1 MAILQKLRDHGK
13 LVAIIVGLALILFIL
28 GDMIRSGRALWGQK
42 RFYIAE
48 VNGQPINYQEYDK
61 ALNDAIDYYKTM
73 TGQQA
78 LDEQTMISI
87 RSQVWEQLILQKI
100 LDQVKEQ
107 TGLTVTPEEL
117 SDMVLGPNP
126 APIVK
131 QIFRNPQT
139 GQFDPNFARQVLLN
153 LDRDPKL
160 KKFWLYVEKNLKI
173 QRLAQKYTALISQAL
188 TATSFDAKENYYE
201 RSKTYDLQIAPYFY
215 KFIPDTL
222 IQVSEA
228 ELKKYYEEHKSQF
241 YQSQETRKIIY
252 VAFPIVPSH
261 DDSVAKLDLII
272 KLKPQFETATDPI
285 DFVNIN
291 SDHQYVDKFYT
302 KSELPQPLDSL
313 FFVVDTGYV
322 YGPFVYNNAYTLA
335 RLLDRQT
342 RPDTVTFR
350 HILISPQN
358 PKIKTLDRAKQVA
371 DSLLDVIKNGGNF
384 DALVRQYSDDQGSV
398 KNGGRYENVTEGQ
411 MVPEI
416 NDFIFSGKVG
426 DIKVIKTRFGYH
438 IVEILNQK
446 SFEPK
451 VKVAF
456 LMIDILPSQQTYDEI
471 YRQAALFR
479 SACKTPE
486 DFERIA
492 QQKGYMVKI
501 ANNLTKGTYT
511 IPGMSS
517 ARTVVH
523 WAFNAKKDE
532 ISNVFD
538 LTTMYVVAKLVEII
552 PSGYLPYDVVKDY
565 VKQQVIN
572 QKKGDY
578 ILQLIK
584 QKNIPTNDLNSFAQ
598 AVKSK
603 VITAQNVSFSAFAI
617 FGVGYEPVIFGSLDL
632 LKLNQPFG
640 PLKGKNGVYLVEPT
654 SINNPPA
661 PTQAELQQTAL
672 NLTQG
677 LRTRIGAEIFDK
689 IKRDFE
695 IKDYRTKF
703 F

>member
-1 MAILQKLRDHGK
+1 MAVLQKLRDHGK
-13 LVAIIVGLALILFIL
+13 LVAIIVGLALVLFIL

-61 ALNDAIDYYKTM
+61 ALNDAIDYYKTV

-100 LDQVKEQ
+100 LDQIKEK

-126 APIVK
+126 APIVR

-160 KKFWLYVEKNLKI
+160 KKFWLYVEKNLKV
-173 QRLAQKYTALISQAL
+173 QRLAEKYTALIANAL
-188 TATSFDAKENYYE
+188 TATDFDAKINYYE
-201 RSKTYDLQIAPYFY
+201 RSKLYDLQIAPYFY
-215 KFIPDTL
+215 KFIPDSL
-222 IQVSEA
+222 IQVSES
-228 ELKKYYEEHKSQF
+228 ELKKYYEEHKTQF
-241 YQSQETRKIIY
+241 YQSQETRKILY
-252 VAFPIVPSH
+252 VIFAIKPSH
-261 DDSVAKLDLII
+261 EDSVAKLEQIQ
-272 KLKPQFETATDPI
+272 KLKPEFEKTTDPV

-291 SDHQYVDKFYT
+291 SDHPYVDKYYT
-302 KSELPQPLDSL
+302 KSELPKPIDSI
-313 FFVVDTGYV
+313 FFKVDTGYV
-322 YGPFVYNNAYTLA
+322 YGPFVYKNAYTLA

-358 PKIKTLDRAKQVA
+358 PKVKTLDRAKQVA
-371 DSLLDVIKNGGNF
+371 DSLLNVIKNGGNF
-384 DALVRQYSDDQGSV
+384 EALVSEYSDDQGSI
-398 KNGGRYENVTEGQ
+398 KNGGRYEDVTEGQ

-438 IVEILNQK
+438 IVEILDQK

-456 LMIDILPSQQTYDEI
+456 LMIDILPSQHTYDEI

-479 SACKTPE
+479 SSCKTPE

-492 QQKGYMVKI
+492 QEKGYMVKA
-501 ANNLTKGTYT
+501 ANNLTKGTFT
-511 IPGMSS
+511 IPGMPS
-517 ARTVVH
+517 ARTIVH

-538 LTTMYVVAKLVEII
+538 LTSMYVVAKLVEII
-552 PSGYLPYDVVKDY
+552 PAGYLPYDLVKDY

-572 QKKGDY
+572 EKKGDY

-584 QKNIPTNDLNSFAQ
+584 QKHIPTNDLNSFAQ
-598 AVKSK
+598 AAKSQ

-640 PLKGKNGVYLVEPT
+640 PLKGKNGVYLVAPT
-654 SINNPPA
+654 SINNPPQ

-695 IKDYRTKF
+695 IKDYRTRF